1 MEERVWQAKKAKKQ
15 KYKVLSQIVTVALVI
30 VKGSRT
36 AMAKHFVR
44 NVEPQQ
50 MVKHN
55 SQGIMG

>member
-36 AMAKHFVR
+36 AMANHFG
-44 NVEPQQ
+44 E
-50 MVKHN
+50 MLSHIKW
-55 SQGIMG
+55 